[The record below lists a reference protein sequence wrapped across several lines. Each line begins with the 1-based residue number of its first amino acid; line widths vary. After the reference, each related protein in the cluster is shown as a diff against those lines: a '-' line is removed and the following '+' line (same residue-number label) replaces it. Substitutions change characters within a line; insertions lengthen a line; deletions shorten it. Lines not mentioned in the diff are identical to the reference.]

1 MTFIKL
7 YKIKIEMTQKLKKGL
22 LFALSLVFLAISCR
36 KEEAPLP
43 DNLVQFE
50 SNEQGIAEATAEI
63 TVKVKT
69 TTAVSQNTA
78 IEILLTGTGVVYG
91 TDYTTEPAATGDKV
105 TLTINSGSNEAAL
118 KIKKITGAL
127 FDGTEELVAKI
138 NSSVSPV
145 IIGTTKE
152 FKLKFDEL
160 VATSSSIVGDG
171 GGATYGNKVFFDLS
185 ANTQIA
191 VQRTK
196 WDLGFYSGAEF
207 RVILNS
213 STAMMAKQ
221 IAKNDLTTVT
231 AADTVGF
238 YADVIFNQAAPTTTS
253 LQYIDYP
260 DGDLT
265 KTAIAEIAANADDN
279 KVYIVNRGKG
289 IGSPAPDRGWK
300 KIRVIRNASGGY
312 TLQHADIDAA
322 TFTSVEIPKD
332 AAYNFKYI
340 SFENGA
346 VDIEPKKDK
355 WDFAW
360 TYFSNVTNFGGGEVP
375 YLFQDIILINRDVQ
389 ADTVRIDLG
398 GKAYAD
404 FGEADIAS
412 LNFISKQ
419 NAIGADWR
427 SGGGPTTAPA
437 VRSDRY
443 YVIKD
448 ADGNYYKIRLTAM
461 TQNGERGYPA
471 FEYALVKRGG

>member
-1 MTFIKL
+1 M
-7 YKIKIEMTQKLKKGL
+7 KGL
-22 LFALSLVFLAISCR
+22 LVASTIMFLAGACR
-36 KEEAPLP
+36 KKDAPLP

-50 SNEQGIAEATAEI
+50 SNEQGIAEATGEI
-63 TVKVKT
+63 TVKLKT
-69 TTAVSQNTA
+69 TRAVDQSTA
-78 IEILLTGTGVVYG
+78 INVAFTVTGVDYS
-91 TDYTTEPAATGDKV
+91 TDFITEPAAVSGV
-105 TLTINSGSNEAAL
+105 VPITIQSGSSEATL

-127 FDGTEELVAKI
+127 FDGTEEILFTIA
-138 NSSVSPV
+138 SSATPV
-145 IIGTTKE
+145 IIGTAKE

-185 ANTQIA
+185 ANTQTA

-196 WDLGFYSGAEF
+196 WDLGFYGGTDF

-221 IAKNDLTTVT
+221 IDKNDLTAVT
-231 AADTVGF
+231 ATDTAGF

-253 LQYIDYP
+253 LSYIDYP

-279 KVYIVNRGKG
+279 KVYILNRGKG

-300 KIRVIRNASGGY
+300 KIRVIRNAAGGY
-312 TLQHADIDAA
+312 TLQHADIDAT
-322 TFTSVEIPKD
+322 TFTSVDIAKD

-340 SFENGA
+340 SFETGA
-346 VDIEPKKDK
+346 VNVEPAKDK
-355 WDFAW
+355 WDIAW

-375 YLFQDIILINRDVQ
+375 YLFQDIILINRNVQ
-389 ADTVRIDLG
+389 VDTVRTDLG

-404 FGEADIAS
+404 FGEADIVS
-412 LNFISKQ
+412 LSFISKQ
-419 NAIGADWR
+419 TAIGADWR

-437 VRSDRY
+437 VRTDRY

-448 ADGNYYKIRLTAM
+448 ADGNYYKIHFTAM

-471 FEYALVKRGG
+471 FEYALIKRGG